1 MPRIRSVLLLGALLV
16 VGCDFGAA
24 DGSGSDSVLTKG
36 LSLPPGTNAI
46 LAVKSTAAK
55 SSQDA
60 GSLPA
65 AQSIAGVTLTT
76 AMVVLE
82 EIELETVAEAAADA
96 ESGDDDE
103 DEGAEVE
110 LEGPF
115 LVDLVNETV
124 MNLGS
129 SHIDDDADDDGVD
142 DVADDDDDG
151 DGESDEAD
159 EDDDN
164 DDVPDEEDQTLGETP
179 LFDALD
185 LPAGTYSSVEF
196 ELSPLDADEAPAP
209 DHPMIGLSVF
219 VSGTIN
225 GVPFEYCGSFEEEM
239 EFSSSNGIVVDDH
252 TLATF
257 LLTFDPLSWFAGVDP
272 AAGTLSEDGVL
283 RMCGDENAALA
294 EIVRQAIRE
303 RARLGSDEDGDGDDD
318 DDEDGDL
325 EDDEEE
331 DDGDDDA
338 SNDEGSDADAPP
350 DEETDEVVDS
360 STGE

>member
-1 MPRIRSVLLLGALLV
+1 MPRIGGILLLCASLVAGCGVGAPNP
-16 VGCDFGAA
+16 
-24 DGSGSDSVLTKG
+24 SGSDSILTKG
-36 LSLPPGTNAI
+36 LNLPPGTNAI
-46 LAVKSTAAK
+46 LAVKSTSAK

-60 GSLPA
+60 GSLPT
-65 AQSIAGVTLTT
+65 AQSIASVTLTT
-76 AMVVLE
+76 AMLVLE

-103 DEGAEVE
+103 GEGTEVE

-115 LVDLVNETV
+115 LIDLVNATV

-129 SHIDDDADDDGVD
+129 SHIDDDADDDGVG
-142 DVADDDDDG
+142 DVEDDDDDS
-151 DGESDEAD
+151 DGESDDAD

-164 DDVPDEEDQTLGETP
+164 DGVLDDEDQTVGETP

-196 ELSPLDADEAPAP
+196 KLSPLEADEAPAP

-219 VSGTIN
+219 VSGSIN

-239 EFSSSNGIVVDDH
+239 EFSSSNGIVVDDNA
-252 TLATF
+252 LATF
-257 LLTFDPLSWFAGVDP
+257 LLTFDPLGWFANVDP
-272 AAGTLSEDGVL
+272 AEGTLSEDGVL
-283 RMCGDENAALA
+283 RMCGGENAVSA

-325 EDDEEE
+325 EDDEE
-331 DDGDDDA
+331 DDGDDIDT
-338 SNDEGSDADAPP
+338 SP
-350 DEETDEVVDS
+350 DEVADS
-360 STGE
+360 PTGE